1 MQPHSSST
9 PEKSPFNLLIE
20 DIEVLRDAR
29 EIRENARQS
38 SIARQ
43 QADAARN
50 RRILSVQRQKYQ
62 QHQKRRVLAKA
73 ATPAPVPAPDFAAI
87 AAQQA
92 LLETAMRESAARAK
106 QNAVRDRLA
115 DLAQDAKAGRLD
127 AHSAALFDVYRG
139 QAGAMGLQP

>member
-38 SIARQ
+38 SVSRQ

-50 RRILSVQRQKYQ
+50 RRILSVQRQKC
-62 QHQKRRVLAKA
+62 QKRRVLAKA
-73 ATPAPVPAPDFAAI
+73 TPPAPAPDFAAI
-87 AAQQA
+87 ARQQT
-92 LLETAMRESAARAK
+92 LLEAAMRESAARAK

>member
-38 SIARQ
+38 SVSRQ

-50 RRILSVQRQKYQ
+50 RRILSVQRQKC
-62 QHQKRRVLAKA
+62 QKRRVLAKA
-73 ATPAPVPAPDFAAI
+73 TPPAPAPDFAAI
-87 AAQQA
+87 ARQQM
-92 LLETAMRESAARAK
+92 LLEAAMRESAARAK

>member
-73 ATPAPVPAPDFAAI
+73 TPPAPAKAPDFAAI

>member
-29 EIRENARQS
+29 EQRDRARFRAAVAAS
-38 SIARQ
+38 AARQ
-43 QADAARN
+43 QAEAQRN
-50 RRILSVQRQKYQ
+50 RRLHAQRQQ
-62 QHQKRRVLAKA
+62 RRVLAKA
-73 ATPAPVPAPDFAAI
+73 TPPAPAPAPDFAAI
-87 AAQQA
+87 ARQQT
-92 LLETAMRESAARAK
+92 LLEAAMRESAARAK

-127 AHSAALFDVYRG
+127 AHSAALLDVYRG
-139 QAGAMGLQP
+139 QAAAMGLQP